1 MYLKRMLD
9 DLPRMQNGI
18 MKTSKFQLL
27 QGTKGIFPTD
37 LCLRAKVLWFFFLFD
52 WGFFLVLLKF

>member
-37 LCLRAKVLWFFFLFD
+37 LCLRAKVLWGFFCLIGFFF
-52 WGFFLVLLKF
+52 